1 MNGKEYYQKNKET
14 ILKRNKEYY
23 KKNKEIMIQKSLE
36 YYQKN
41 KEKSSGPGIKT
52 KYVFFIIT

>member
-23 KKNKEIMIQKSLE
+23 KNLYIANVLIMLIGQDLLKFQEFYNTQRNVLNSIQM
-36 YYQKN
+36 Y
-41 KEKSSGPGIKT
+41 
-52 KYVFFIIT
+52 